1 MNEQKSNLN
10 SGPEQ
15 SEFLEN
21 QLRQIQPSMPE
32 ALQNCEREI
41 QFELG
46 YQAGK
51 ASARKWQY
59 SVWILALITVSS
71 WMAPAILNQAKISDP
86 MAMHSV
92 VRPDVADESLSMVQ
106 NENVV
111 ESELKDQ
118 PSTGDIPDSKPTI
131 LKAKY
136 SPTIP
141 SLFSFNLFDLM
152 QDLNTSRKTHSTGAY
167 SEYRERAMIIGTDAL
182 PEFKMASRVTE
193 DEDTDHAGESTNIK
207 WFNQVKWS
215 YLSL

>member
-1 MNEQKSNLN
+1 MNEQNSNLN
-10 SGPEQ
+10 SGLEQ
-15 SEFLEN
+15 NGFLEN

-71 WMAPAILNQAKISDP
+71 WMAPGIMDRMKPSDS
-86 MAMHSV
+86 MAMHSAESL
-92 VRPDVADESLSMVQ
+92 DVADESLSPVQ

-111 ESELKDQ
+111 ESDIKDQ
-118 PSTGDIPDSKPTI
+118 PSIGDQPKFKPTI
-131 LKAKY
+131 IKAENTQ
-136 SPTIP
+136 TIP

-152 QDLNTSRKTHSTGAY
+152 QHLNPSRNMHSTGAY

-182 PEFKMASRVTE
+182 PEFKMASRAPAN
-193 DEDTDHAGESTNIK
+193 EDTAQDGERTNIK